1 MKILV
6 VEDHASIQQSLCKAL
21 RHSLYAVDLADD
33 GEEGLYKA
41 LNFEYD
47 AIILDVM
54 LPKIDGW
61 ELLNQLRAKKST
73 PVLMLTARDT
83 LDDRVHGLDLGADDY
98 IPKPFQIPELLAR
111 LRAVIR
117 RSAGQASGDIYIGDY
132 KLDTKS
138 KTISLKG
145 EAISLTA
152 REYTLVEYLSLHQG
166 SVISRAELYEHLF
179 DENDSTL
186 SNVLDV
192 LVSRI
197 RSKLDKDLI
206 ATHRGQGYS
215 IGIK

>member
-6 VEDHASIQQSLCKAL
+6 VEDHISIQQSLSKAL

-61 ELLNQLRAKKST
+61 ELLRQLRKEKST

-98 IPKPFQIPELLAR
+98 IPKPFQVPELLAR

-117 RSAGQASGDIYIGDY
+117 RSAGQASGDIHIGDY

-138 KTISLKG
+138 KTISRNG
-145 EAISLTA
+145 ETISLTA

-166 SVISRAELYEHLF
+166 NVISRTQLYEHLF

-215 IGIK
+215 IGIN